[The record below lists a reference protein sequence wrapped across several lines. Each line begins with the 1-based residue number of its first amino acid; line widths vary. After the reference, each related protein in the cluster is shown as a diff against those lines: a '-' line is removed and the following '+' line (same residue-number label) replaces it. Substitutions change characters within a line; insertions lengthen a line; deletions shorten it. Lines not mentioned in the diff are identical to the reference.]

1 MTEQHWNEFLDKLD
15 FVQLTGRWEALPLHW
30 LVEPVPEALPPEE
43 ADLFVSLATASKE
56 EDAEARVEAVQER
69 VSEYRRAKSSQVL
82 QLDAGLCP
90 TGSRVTLRYLD
101 PDDLGQGD
109 CLITVGS
116 WDRLGHYIA
125 EKAGH
130 EEQTGE
136 PSESAVRKEP
146 GDLAYRHL
154 LIFPDRGTPSP
165 RAFRGLCE
173 KTLRQAR
180 GLGAR
185 RITIT
190 HPHLPQ
196 PGLPDRFAAAEL
208 VSAVRQM
215 LRDGSGISV
224 DIVPLTRSHYEDYQ
238 HWFLSLKAL
247 AQSVPSEEASEQ
259 SDRTGAA
266 EPSTYEDSASLPD
279 VSSVLKDLAQ
289 KTTHL
294 AQDAGREMSS
304 WLRGTPAAPS
314 QVSMTPVGI
323 HCTFDEQQALNLLYL
338 RRWREAEAYRQGW
351 ARDTLIE
358 LYLSALVRVVSHL
371 EGASSDPLAEEVP
384 PPLEESEYLDLRTH
398 LLATA
403 ERLSVNNPLT
413 RYFQLLAWRLD
424 RDRTEVDGDRL
435 EEDHARLLRAAW
447 AWEDN
452 SLLAFLRQVGQERE
466 SDPAKRADLGY
477 VPVFPSG
484 SRASPRLD

>member
-1 MTEQHWNEFLDKLD
+1 M
-15 FVQLTGRWEALPLHW
+15 
-30 LVEPVPEALPPEE
+30 
-43 ADLFVSLATASKE
+43 
-56 EDAEARVEAVQER
+56 
-69 VSEYRRAKSSQVL
+69 
-82 QLDAGLCP
+82 
-90 TGSRVTLRYLD
+90 
-101 PDDLGQGD
+101 
-109 CLITVGS
+109 
-116 WDRLGHYIA
+116 GHFIA
-125 EKAGH
+125 QKAGQ

-146 GDLAYRHL
+146 GDLAFRHL

-215 LRDGSGISV
+215 LRDGSGITV
-224 DIVPLTRSHYEDYQ
+224 DIVPLTRAHYEDYQ

-247 AQSVPSEEASEQ
+247 AQSSPEESSEQ
-259 SDRTGAA
+259 TSSARPP
-266 EPSTYEDSASLPD
+266 EPSAVETDGAPD
-279 VSSVLKDLAQ
+279 VASVLKDLAQ

-294 AQDAGREMSS
+294 AHDASREVTS
-304 WLRGTPAAPS
+304 WLRGATPSTSPTP
-314 QVSMTPVGI
+314 MTSVAI
-323 HCTFDEQQALNLLYL
+323 QCTFDEQQALNLLYL
-338 RRWREAEAYRQGW
+338 GRWEEAEAHRHGW
-351 ARDTLIE
+351 SRDTLVE

-371 EGASSDPLAEEVP
+371 RGSSSQGTREETSPL
-384 PPLEESEYLDLRTH
+384 LEESEYLDLRSH
-398 LLATA
+398 LLQTA
-403 ERLSVNNPLT
+403 ERLGVSNPLT

-424 RDRTEVDGDRL
+424 GDRPDADADRL

-452 SLLAFLRQVGQERE
+452 SLLAFLRHVGQERE
-466 SDPAKRADLGY
+466 SDAAKRAALGY

-484 SRASPRLD
+484 SRVSPRLD